1 MTQRFILRVLFLTAV
16 MVTPSWLVAQHR
28 FLSHSELSLE
38 FGGMSYM
45 GDLNNQ
51 HLFAKPCFGYGG
63 GLRYCFDDRWAL
75 KVGGAYG
82 HVEGGNPD
90 AIAMRNLSFRS
101 HVWEA
106 TARAE
111 FNFLPYGYTEV
122 QWRFT
127 PFIYAGIG
135 LMGFNPKAQYTNPL
149 TNETEWV
156 ELRPLCTEGQ
166 GTPQYEN
173 RTPYSLLQVVIPFGM
188 GFRVSPNRYL
198 QILAEYGVRKTFTD
212 YLDDV
217 STTYVGSDLLRTTD
231 GGEMAAIMADR
242 SAEVAGGKSNAP
254 GIKRGDD
261 SLKDWYVYMNVS
273 VSISLDFL
281 MGWMF
286 PKRCNFNN

>member
-1 MTQRFILRVLFLTAV
+1 MTPKHILGFVVFLSVVFFPLRIA
-16 MVTPSWLVAQHR
+16 AQQR

-63 GLRYCFDDRWAL
+63 GLRYNFDDRWSL

-82 HVEGGNPD
+82 HIEGGNPD

-111 FNFLPYGYTEV
+111 FNFLPYGYSEV

-135 LMGFNPKAQYTNPL
+135 LMGFNPKAQYFNPL

-166 GTPQYEN
+166 GTPQYEE

-188 GFRVSPNRYL
+188 GIRVSPNRYL
-198 QILAEYGVRKTFTD
+198 QVLAEYGVRKTFTD

-217 STTYVGSDLLRTTD
+217 STTYVGGDLLRTTE

-242 SAEVAGGKSNAP
+242 SAEIEGGKLNAP